1 VRLEQGAL
9 ALANLVSGLTD
20 AEWQTRV
27 PDDERK
33 VGIVVHHVATM
44 YPLEIQ
50 AALTL
55 AAGKPITGMTAEVI
69 DEINA
74 RHARENAAVTKDA
87 ALDLLWNSAAAAG
100 RQSATGSIEPQMSL
114 TNPPCQFMLEDHAV
128 PYHHLALRERWG
140 DVDRLGRVLLA
151 LRRAAVAGDRQA
163 FDPFAAGR
171 PLDRQRESVRP
182 FSAWTDS
189 ARGFRDVILRQP

>member
-1 VRLEQGAL
+1 MKSRSTPGAGSPGGIGAVTLSQRADALAVRLEQGAL

-33 VGIVVHHVATM
+33 IGIVVHYVATM

-55 AAGKPITGMTAEVI
+55 AAGKPITGMIAEVI

-74 RHARENAAVTKDA
+74 RHARENDAVTKDA
-87 ALDLLWNSAAAAG
+87 ALDLLQRNSAAAAEAIRALG
-100 RQSATGSIEPQMSL
+100 DEELDRAAPVSL
-114 TNPPCQFMLEDHAV
+114 NDDAPLTCQFMLEDHAV
-128 PYHHLALRERWG
+128 RHSYHHLALIRKA
-140 DVDRLGRVLLA
+140 LGR
-151 LRRAAVAGDRQA
+151 
-163 FDPFAAGR
+163 
-171 PLDRQRESVRP
+171 
-182 FSAWTDS
+182 
-189 ARGFRDVILRQP
+189 